1 MWNHLASENNTT
13 VGKLGIDAARIADL
27 AKIVA
32 DGRVSAGAAARIAE
46 EIHKTK
52 DGPPR
57 SALEIAQA
65 AGLVQERDES
75 AVRAWVEE
83 ALAANPKAIA
93 DALENPK
100 KAKAAVGFLRGQV
113 MKLSQGKAD
122 PKLAGE
128 LIQAKLDELEKP

>member
-1 MWNHLASENNTT
+1 M
-13 VGKLGIDAARIADL
+13 
-27 AKIVA
+27 
-32 DGRVSAGAAARIAE
+32 
-46 EIHKTK
+46 
-52 DGPPR
+52 
-57 SALEIAQA
+57 EIAQA

-83 ALAANPKAIA
+83 AFAANPKAIA

-100 KAKAAVGFLRGQV
+100 KAKAAVGFLRGRV

-128 LIQAKLDELEKP
+128 LIQKKLAESEAL